1 MAVVMEADAATI
13 MRKGRSTIA
22 VVTIRR
28 KAKSIIAVMARGMAN
43 AITARVKNTIAIAR
57 KTKTNKIWK
66 T

>member
-1 MAVVMEADAATI
+1 MEADAATI
-13 MRKGRSTIA
+13 MRKGRRTIA

-28 KAKSIIAVMARGMAN
+28 KAKSIIAVMARGMARGMAN

>member
-28 KAKSIIAVMARGMAN
+28 KAKSIIAVMARGMEN
-43 AITARVKNTIAIAR
+43 AITVKGRSTTATVR